1 MEKLKLMLVDDEERF
16 LETTK
21 KLLTKAGY
29 EALTASSGEESLE
42 LLGMHTVHVVVL
54 DVKMPGMDGLE
65 TLKKI
70 KTLYPLTEVIMLT
83 GHATV
88 EDAVDG
94 MKSGASDYVMKPC
107 DINDLLG
114 RVEEAF
120 RRRKGIEERISMAQA
135 RSYVKSPREILR
147 QKAE

>member
-120 RRRKGIEERISMAQA
+120 RRRMGIEERISMAQA

>member
-1 MEKLKLMLVDDEERF
+1 MEKMKLMLVDDEARF

-21 KLLTKAGY
+21 KLLSKVGY
-29 EALTASSGEESLE
+29 DAITANSGEEALN

-65 TLKKI
+65 TLRQI

-94 MKSGASDYVMKPC
+94 MKSGATDYVMKPC
-107 DINDLLG
+107 DINDLLA
-114 RVEEAF
+114 RVEDAYK
-120 RRRKGIEERISMAQA
+120 RRVGIEERISMAQA